1 MKFILQIFHVLP
13 DKQFYVKNVYTDIF
27 LKGPKKNSRR
37 IPVRNNGVK
46 IYPRQTFYHPS
57 TTTCHSNHNEPSP
70 TPLSLCMNSRRRK
83 NPHDSS
89 SNRASN
95 RDNIAPRT
103 TTKRTR
109 FTKIINGD
117 ARRNEKEKSA
127 TFNSFIRVVHWSTSK
142 LERFCVKRNWKE
154 RGGGEWN
161 VIKTCRRVVQGWPPS
176 RGCVVHLE
184 NTNPCRTFSLS
195 SSPS

>member
-1 MKFILQIFHVLP
+1 
-13 DKQFYVKNVYTDIF
+13 
-27 LKGPKKNSRR
+27 
-37 IPVRNNGVK
+37 
-46 IYPRQTFYHPS
+46 
-57 TTTCHSNHNEPSP
+57 
-70 TPLSLCMNSRRRK
+70 MNSRRRK

-127 TFNSFIRVVHWSTSK
+127 AFNSFIRVVHWSTSK
-142 LERFCVKRNWKE
+142 LERFCVKRNWKG

-161 VIKTCRRVVQGWPPS
+161 VIKTCRRVVQVWPPS

-184 NTNPCRTFSLS
+184 NNLLPNFFPLLFAELIYLEHSPADALRPTNFARVSNIS
-195 SSPS
+195 